1 MLITAGPNE
10 NEPSAIRSTRALAEE
25 WHPGSFTKNFSWG
38 PQDQGLKELHTV
50 IREGFGGELADVPR
64 HLFRERIRGRE
75 RPDYIPL
82 NFFLYNEIRHGV
94 DFVVV
99 DELVFQAL
107 NFRHSAHFD
116 RLAVFA
122 FNLSRVGTWRQAKP
136 YQERPSLWAYHYVA
150 DRVGPEFN
158 WDAKRI
164 SADDIQRFVSSD
176 PRYSGKTSRKLA
188 TNLNYLYK
196 VGRLADYKSKKPERW
211 WLSAL
216 FLALDRTV
224 DPDRIGTSAGS
235 EWGLA
240 TSLTRSGFYP
250 ISGMRGAA
258 KDIATTYFLT
268 LYGACGGRDR
278 FFEGPTQR
286 RQEKLV
292 PEFRPNDPE
301 PARGAIGVFHP
312 SDPTA
317 RGAIPR
323 ICAILAHYLAG
334 FETIEIEDLDDYDVE
349 TYVRDKTAAALR
361 SLKELGIKPS
371 MSADEL
377 TQLMRGE

>member
-1 MLITAGPNE
+1 MV
-10 NEPSAIRSTRALAEE
+10 EE

-38 PQDQGLKELHTV
+38 PQNQGLKELHNV
-50 IREGFGGELADVPR
+50 IKTGFGDDLVDVPR
-64 HLFRERIRGRE
+64 PLFRERVLSLQ

-107 NFRHSAHFD
+107 SFRHSAHFD

-122 FNLSRVGTWRQAKP
+122 FNLSRAGSWKQAKL
-136 YQERPSLWAYHYVA
+136 YQQRPALWAYHYIA
-150 DRVGPEFN
+150 DRVAPEFN
-158 WDAKRI
+158 WDAKQI
-164 SADDIQRFVSSD
+164 SADDIQKFVSAD
-176 PRYSGKTSRKLA
+176 PRYQGKTSRKLA

-196 VGRLADYKSKKPERW
+196 VGRLADYRSKKPERW

-224 DPDRIGTSAGS
+224 EPDGIGRNAGG

-250 ISGMRGAA
+250 ISGMRSMA
-258 KDIATTYFLT
+258 KDIAATYFLT
-268 LYGACGGRDR
+268 LYGACGGRNR
-278 FFEGPTQR
+278 FFDQPTQQ
-286 RQEKLV
+286 RQGQLI
-292 PEFRPNDPE
+292 PEYRPNDPE
-301 PARGAIGVFHP
+301 PLKGAVGVFHP
-312 SDPTA
+312 VDPTA
-317 RGAIPR
+317 RGSIPR
-323 ICAILAHYLAG
+323 VCSILAQFLAG
-334 FETIEIEDLDDYDVE
+334 FETFEIEDLDDYDVE
-349 TYVRDKTAAALR
+349 TYVRDRTAEALR
-361 SLKELGIKPS
+361 SLKELGVRPS

-377 TQLMRGE
+377 TELLRGE